1 VRFGAAGGVTPLLE
15 RRWLAKGLRAGH
27 ISPMTAIIVES
38 YEALRAAG
46 APEDKAQAAAR
57 ALAEHDRRFDHVG
70 TELATIHGEIRA
82 LEGQVVMVKWITG
95 ATFAGI
101 LALILRP
108 FVQG

>member
-1 VRFGAAGGVTPLLE
+1 MGPCSGRICAMTTMIVTL
-15 RRWLAKGLRAGH
+15 
-27 ISPMTAIIVES
+27 

-57 ALAEHDRRFDHVG
+57 ALAEHDRRFDRVD
-70 TELATIHGEIRA
+70 TELAAIRGELKA

-101 LALILRP
+101 LALILRT
-108 FVQG
+108 FVPG